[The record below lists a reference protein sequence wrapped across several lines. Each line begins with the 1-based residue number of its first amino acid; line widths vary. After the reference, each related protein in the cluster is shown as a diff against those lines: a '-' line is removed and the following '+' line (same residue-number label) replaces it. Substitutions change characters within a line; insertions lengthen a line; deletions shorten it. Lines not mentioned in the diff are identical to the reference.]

1 MSARSSR
8 PQIDRPTDRDRDRD
22 AATPSDGPVSRVG
35 MTSEVRTRVAS
46 VPDLATSEALRT
58 VQAGAAANQAG
69 FESEDTPSADLVD
82 DEADPLSTTDATFA
96 SVDLPEDLALALSH
110 PAAAIPRGRGRAP
123 GPDTVNSAAPAS
135 SNREARKREAE
146 EDRVLMESAKQGDRA
161 AFRTLVERH
170 ERRAFVIAVGLL
182 RDEAD
187 AHEVV
192 QEAFLRVYRGLDK
205 FQGTSSFFTWLYRI
219 ISNLSIDVMRR
230 PGRYVAPEPED
241 GQLGLRGIDEAD
253 YPLLSRIDGADPLD
267 RLHRARLA
275 DRIRTALD
283 ALPPYHRGVI
293 VMREIEGLSYEEMAE
308 AMGVSKGTIM
318 SRLFHAR
325 QKMQRALADCY
336 AELPSSTERSSTV
349 RGAAGVEADALIS
362 LAEQAHDDEGALLAL
377 STKRRSGTVP
387 S

>member
-1 MSARSSR
+1 
-8 PQIDRPTDRDRDRD
+8 
-22 AATPSDGPVSRVG
+22 
-35 MTSEVRTRVAS
+35 MTSEVRTRVVAA
-46 VPDLATSEALRT
+46 PDCPSSARLPAIRAVAPANEGSLPDDDAATEPNAAVDSSE
-58 VQAGAAANQAG
+58 
-69 FESEDTPSADLVD
+69 
-82 DEADPLSTTDATFA
+82 EA
-96 SVDLPEDLALALSH
+96 ALAE
-110 PAAAIPRGRGRAP
+110 PAPTLAWSREGA
-123 GPDTVNSAAPAS
+123 VNSAAQAS

-146 EDRVLMESAKQGDRA
+146 EDRVLLESAKQGDSA

-187 AHEVV
+187 AQEVV

-219 ISNLSIDVMRR
+219 ISNLAIDVMRR
-230 PGRYVAPEPED
+230 PGRYVAAEPDD
-241 GQLGLRGIDEAD
+241 GQLKLRGIDEAD

-267 RLHRARLA
+267 HLHRARLA

-283 ALPPYHRGVI
+283 SLPPYHRGVI

-336 AELPSSTERSSTV
+336 AELPASADRPSHTRAH
-349 RGAAGVEADALIS
+349 GADRTDG
-362 LAEQAHDDEGALLAL
+362 DEPANGAL
-377 STKRRSGTVP
+377 SGQGEETLP